1 MAPHRAHDEPVR
13 AVAEAGEVLL
23 DGPQGVAL
31 SLTPDAARKTA
42 DALLRAAD
50 EAERQATE

>member
-42 DALLRAAD
+42 DALRQAAD
-50 EAERQATE
+50 EAEAHLAD

>member
-1 MAPHRAHDEPVR
+1 MAPHKPHDKPVK
-13 AVAEAGEVLL
+13 AVAESGEVLL

-42 DALLRAAD
+42 EALNRAAD
-50 EAERQATE
+50 EADQHPKC